1 MKYSLN
7 KIACNLLTFSKNS
20 NHHQNYQK
28 PQQQQQSNQ
37 TRSGNTVHKS
47 NKKST
52 KSKKSVA
59 KVDSLNSSKDAAE
72 KEQLPHPSTSK
83 AYDNYNNKPKTTM
96 KPITQTK
103 VKSGSWKRSEKS
115 LNPYNS
121 TLTSNKK
128 PKTLRKKSP
137 TWLQFPNSKV
147 KLQDLN
153 TAPAS
158 NEQTSAC
165 RPGTLYSDV
174 LFGAGCSNLVKIKN
188 VTPRRSNCTAQK
200 KLTKAL
206 QKFVP
211 SERDTS
217 DEDEI
222 KTKRLS
228 FPSLENVNSKIY
240 SPTLTNSTI
249 CSDAAK
255 TTNSLETISNQ
266 ESSLTTDTTTTT
278 STPPSSPTKI
288 KSYEEEADVVILSE
302 LNGASTSDKDVSYGH
317 YLEQHC
323 HHMENGK
330 TEIATPSNHDK
341 QFLVSSICDIP
352 KWNFIDA
359 DIGSDA
365 FPKFLCQFDDENYLK
380 AEKMAWLG
388 LKLALGNNSPPNIYK
403 F

>member
-1 MKYSLN
+1 KIDTIFAYILLRFFKPMFLTKMVREFLN
-7 KIACNLLTFSKNS
+7 SIKNS

-28 PQQQQQSNQ
+28 PQQQQQQSNQ

-59 KVDSLNSSKDAAE
+59 KVDSLNSNKDAAE
-72 KEQLPHPSTSK
+72 KEQFAHPSTSK
-83 AYDNYNNKPKTTM
+83 TYENYNNKPKTTM

-153 TAPAS
+153 TPPTS

-211 SERDTS
+211 
-217 DEDEI
+217 
-222 KTKRLS
+222 
-228 FPSLENVNSKIY
+228 N
-240 SPTLTNSTI
+240 
-249 CSDAAK
+249 
-255 TTNSLETISNQ
+255 
-266 ESSLTTDTTTTT
+266 TTTTN

-288 KSYEEEADVVILSE
+288 KTYEEEADVVILS
-302 LNGASTSDKDVSYGH
+302 D
-317 YLEQHC
+317 
-323 HHMENGK
+323 
-330 TEIATPSNHDK
+330 
-341 QFLVSSICDIP
+341 
-352 KWNFIDA
+352 
-359 DIGSDA
+359 
-365 FPKFLCQFDDENYLK
+365 
-380 AEKMAWLG
+380 
-388 LKLALGNNSPPNIYK
+388 
-403 F
+403 

>member
-1 MKYSLN
+1 M
-7 KIACNLLTFSKNS
+7 LTFSKNS
-20 NHHQNYQK
+20 NHHQNFQK
-28 PQQQQQSNQ
+28 PQQQQQSKQ
-37 TRSGNTVHKS
+37 TRSGNAVHKS
-47 NKKST
+47 NKKPT
-52 KSKKSVA
+52 KSKKSIA
-59 KVDSLNSSKDAAE
+59 KVDSLNNTRDVEEKDH
-72 KEQLPHPSTSK
+72 LPQPTTSK
-83 AYDNYNNKPKTTM
+83 TYQSCKSKSKSNM

-103 VKSGSWKRSEKS
+103 VKSASWKRSEKS

-137 TWLQFPNSKV
+137 TWLQFSNSKV

-153 TAPAS
+153 SSPAG

-188 VTPRRSNCTAQK
+188 VTPRRPNCAAQK

-206 QKFVP
+206 QKYAT
-211 SERDTS
+211 SERETS
-217 DEDEI
+217 DEDEM
-222 KTKRLS
+222 KTKTLS
-228 FPSLENVNSKIY
+228 FPSLGNVNSKMY
-240 SPTLTNSTI
+240 SPTLTNCTV

-255 TTNSLETISNQ
+255 TTTSLENISNQ
-266 ESSLTTDTTTTT
+266 ESFLTTDTTTTT
-278 STPPSSPTKI
+278 TSPPSSPTKI
-288 KSYEEEADVVILSE
+288 ESYEEEADVLILSE
-302 LNGASTSDKDVSYGH
+302 LNDVSNSNKDISYGH

-323 HHMENGK
+323 HHLENGK
-330 TEIATPSNHDK
+330 TEVAAPSNHDK

-352 KWNFIDA
+352 KWNFMHPE
-359 DIGSDA
+359 IGSDA

-380 AEKMAWLG
+380 AEKMACLG
-388 LKLALGNNSPPNIYK
+388 LKLALGNNSPSNIYK